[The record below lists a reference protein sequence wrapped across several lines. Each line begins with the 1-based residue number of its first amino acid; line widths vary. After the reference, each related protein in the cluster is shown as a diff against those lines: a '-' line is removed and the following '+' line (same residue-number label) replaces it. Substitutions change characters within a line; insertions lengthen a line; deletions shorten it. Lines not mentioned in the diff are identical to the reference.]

1 MSWKLEIGHAFH
13 GAGSPGATGLAAHG
27 DHPALIS
34 RNTTITYTE
43 LAARADAIADELQRL
58 GAGEGTTVALISSG
72 RAHDEPVGLAGIL
85 GGSAVAVPL
94 DATAPPA
101 RLAGIAQARHCRA
114 IVMDAGAQGTAD
126 AMDELGA
133 GLARVVLEPDGRIAS
148 TSLAGR
154 EPEWLKQREKAIQ
167 PGAAGQPGGS
177 SFAPGEAG
185 GLDSSAGMACIL
197 HTSGSTGTPKPV
209 PITWAGLDA
218 FTGWMIDLVRLSS
231 VDRVLRIA
239 ELIFDLSWFDHLA
252 TWRAG
257 AALLTMSR
265 RELAAGRAFNE
276 ALAALQPSII
286 YGVPSLFMKLVAA
299 LPAKGDAADAP
310 TIAADPRV
318 VFFAGEVF
326 PLRELANFAAR
337 VPGAEL
343 FNLYGPTETNVCT
356 YHRVDRAALDG
367 TRETPIGL
375 ACPYASCNL
384 VGEENGAIIE
394 GPGTGELV
402 VEGPTTVGGGPYATR
417 DRVAR
422 GEDGLFYF
430 RGRIDR
436 MVKVRGYRVEP
447 GEVEAALA
455 SHPAVRHA
463 AIVVHD
469 DPRLGKTLRAF
480 VALRQTPAGDERS
493 GGGEVGAP
501 AGAATGAGANAP
513 PAGTATGAGANAP
526 PAEAAV
532 GERDFRMFLADRL
545 PPYMVPDRI
554 FTLDELPL
562 TPTGKVDYQALARQS
577 AGKQGA

>member
-1 MSWKLEIGHAFH
+1 MSWRLEVGHAFR

-27 DHPALIS
+27 DRPALIS
-34 RNTTITYTE
+34 RSTTVTYAE
-43 LAARADAIADELQRL
+43 LATRADTIAGELRRL
-58 GAGEGTTVALISSG
+58 GAGEGTAVALISSG

-85 GGSAVAVPL
+85 GGSSVAVPL

-101 RLAGIAQARHCRA
+101 RLAGIVQARHCRA

-133 GLARVVLEPDGRIAS
+133 GLARVVLDPDGRVVS

-154 EPEWLKQREKAIQ
+154 EPEWVKQLEIAISS
-167 PGAAGQPGGS
+167 GAAGQPGDPGFVS
-177 SFAPGEAG
+177 GEALD
-185 GLDSSAGMACIL
+185 LDSSTELACIL
-197 HTSGSTGTPKPV
+197 HTSGSTGAPKPV

-231 VDRVLRIA
+231 VDRVLRVA

-265 RELAAGRAFNE
+265 RELTVGRAFNE

-299 LPAKGDAADAP
+299 LPPRGDAAGVP
-310 TIAADPRV
+310 PIAADPRV

-326 PLRELANFAAR
+326 PPRELADFAAR
-337 VPGAEL
+337 APGAEL

-367 TRETPIGL
+367 ARETPIGL
-375 ACPYASCNL
+375 ACPYASCKL
-384 VGEENGAIIE
+384 VGEENGAIID

-417 DRVAR
+417 DRVER

-447 GEVEAALA
+447 GEVEAALS

-480 VALRQTPAGDERS
+480 VALRQDPVAF
-493 GGGEVGAP
+493 
-501 AGAATGAGANAP
+501 
-513 PAGTATGAGANAP
+513 
-526 PAEAAV
+526 
-532 GERDFRMFLADRL
+532 ERDLRMFLAERL
-545 PPYMVPDRI
+545 PPYMVPDRV

-562 TPTGKVDYQALARQS
+562 TPTGKVDYRALAGQS
-577 AGKQGA
+577 AGKPGA

>member
-1 MSWKLEIGHAFH
+1 MSWRLEIGHAFR

-27 DHPALIS
+27 DRPALIS
-34 RNTTITYTE
+34 RNTTVTYAD
-43 LAARADAIADELQRL
+43 LAARADAIAGELRRL
-58 GAGEGTTVALISSG
+58 GAGQGTTVALISSG

-114 IVMDAGAQGTAD
+114 IVMDAGAQAIAG

-133 GLARVVLEPDGRIAS
+133 GLARVVLDPDGKIVS

-154 EPEWLKQREKAIQ
+154 EPEWLKQREDAI
-167 PGAAGQPGGS
+167 PSGAAGQPG
-177 SFAPGEAG
+177 
-185 GLDSSAGMACIL
+185 DSSVEMACIL

-231 VDRVLRIA
+231 ADRVLRVA

-276 ALAALQPSII
+276 ALAALRPSII

-299 LPAKGDAADAP
+299 LPPGGDAAGAP
-310 TIAADPRV
+310 PIAADPRV

-326 PLRELANFAAR
+326 PPRELADFAAR
-337 VPGAEL
+337 APGAEL

-367 TRETPIGL
+367 ARETPIGL
-375 ACPYASCNL
+375 ACPYASCEL
-384 VGEENGAIIE
+384 VGEEDGAVIE

-417 DRVAR
+417 DRVER

-463 AIVVHD
+463 AIVVHE

-480 VALRQTPAGDERS
+480 VALRRDPA
-493 GGGEVGAP
+493 A
-501 AGAATGAGANAP
+501 
-513 PAGTATGAGANAP
+513 
-526 PAEAAV
+526 
-532 GERDFRMFLADRL
+532 GERDLRMFLAERL

-562 TPTGKVDYQALARQS
+562 TPTGKVDYRALAAQS
-577 AGKQGA
+577 AGKQGP